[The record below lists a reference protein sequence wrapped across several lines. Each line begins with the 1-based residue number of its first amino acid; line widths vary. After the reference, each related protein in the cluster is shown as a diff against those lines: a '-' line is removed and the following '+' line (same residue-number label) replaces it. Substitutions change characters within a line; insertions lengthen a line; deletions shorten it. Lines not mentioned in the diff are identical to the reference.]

1 MSIAVSFIPLVGPLI
16 SCVIDG
22 TFVDM
27 WNAIKSGDWAMLG
40 MCAMAFVPG
49 GKALKGLKAVGGLGK
64 TSKVIASYKALSK
77 TAAKEGKQA
86 HHLLEKRLATRLGIS
101 DPGSI
106 PAVALTKGEHQAV
119 TNALRKE
126 IAYGTDYTQL
136 SNAQTRQA
144 YGNVYGES
152 SDWFKAIEHYFPVG

>member
-1 MSIAVSFIPLVGPLI
+1 MTASCLI
-16 SCVIDG
+16 DCS
-22 TFVDM
+22 FVDIY
-27 WNAIKSGDWAMLG
+27 NAVRSGDWGML
-40 MCAMAFVPG
+40 ALSLTAFIPG

-77 TAAKEGKQA
+77 TAANEGKQA
-86 HHLLEKRLATRLGIS
+86 HHLLEKRLAKRLGIS

-126 IAYGTDYTQL
+126 IAYGTDYSQL
-136 SNAQTRQA
+136 SNAQIRNA